1 MSDEALVDSGR
12 RLFASTCVFFHAAQR
27 ADDLPA
33 RRAPEIAFAGRSNV
47 GKSSLLNAL
56 VGQKAVARTSKLP
69 GRTQQLNF
77 FQLGPD
83 AEGRKLVLVDMPGY
97 GFARVSQSLLKQ
109 WSMLIRQYLRGRT
122 VLARVLVLIDSRHG
136 AKPNDRELFDLLDEA
151 ALSWQVVMT
160 KCDAMGPTALEARR
174 QELAAEIARHPAG
187 HPEIM
192 MTSAETGAGI
202 PELRAALASLS
213 GFG

>member
-1 MSDEALVDSGR
+1 MTEEALDSGR
-12 RLFASTCVFFHAAQR
+12 RLFAGPCVFFHAAQR

-56 VGQKAVARTSKLP
+56 VGQKALARTSKLP

-174 QELAAEIARHPAG
+174 QELATEIARHPAG
-187 HPEIM
+187 HPEIL